1 MELLWVWLQFAGL
14 TVVIGFAGYRL
25 SHDADRI
32 ADATGIGHAWVGTI
46 MLATVTSLPEL
57 MTGVSAVTFAGSPN
71 LAVGDVLGSCVF
83 NLVLVFVLD
92 LIHRGSSVY
101 SRATHG
107 LVLIGALGMILISF
121 VGFSL
126 MVTGHFPGVSIG
138 HVGAFT
144 AVIPLFYILASR
156 TIYIFERGAA
166 AAAPAAG
173 SRPSAPQALKK
184 SFLSFGVAAAVVIA
198 AGGMLPFVGERIMT
212 EMGWNAAF
220 VGTLFLAFATSL
232 PEIAVTLGAMK
243 LNAPQLA
250 FSNLLGS
257 NLFNV
262 VVLAVDDVAYRE
274 GPILKAVSP
283 VHAVTAF
290 SAVMMTGLVV
300 IALLQPPQ
308 RRVFNT
314 ASGMSLL
321 LLGVYALNA
330 YVVFSISPGG

>member
-1 MELLWVWLQFAGL
+1 MHLFWIWLQFAGL
-14 TVVIGFAGYRL
+14 TAVIGYVGYRL
-25 SHDADRI
+25 SNAADLI
-32 ADATGIGHAWVGTI
+32 AVHTGIGHAWVGTV

-57 MTGVSAVTFAGSPN
+57 MTGVSAVTLAGNPN

-83 NLVLVFVLD
+83 NLALVFVLD

-101 SRATHG
+101 TRATRG
-107 LVLIGALGMILISF
+107 LVLVGALGIILISF

-126 MVTGHFPGVSIG
+126 LVTRQFPEFSIG

-144 AVIPLFYILASR
+144 AIIPVFYVLASR
-156 TIYIFERGAA
+156 AIYGFERGAA
-166 AAAPAAG
+166 VPAEGAAQRSPEK
-173 SRPSAPQALKK
+173 LKK
-184 SFLSFGVAAAVVIA
+184 AILAFAICGVIVIA
-198 AGGMLPFVGERIMT
+198 AGSVLPFIGGQIMD
-212 EMGWNAAF
+212 EMRWNAAF
-220 VGTLFLAFATSL
+220 VGTLFIAFATSL

-243 LNAPQLA
+243 LKAPQLA

-262 VVLAVDDVAYRE
+262 VILAVDDVAYAE
-274 GPILKAVSP
+274 GPLFKAVSP

-290 SAVMMTGLVV
+290 SAVMMTGLV
-300 IALLQPPQ
+300 LLSLIQPPR

-314 ASGMSLL
+314 ASALSLV

-330 YVVFSISPGG
+330 YVVFRMHTS